1 MNFKFENI
9 DVFLEKYIPFLFI
22 ALTLL
27 LSLLRTP
34 FYDETHAFVI
44 SQLNLSEIFYLS
56 RIEGHPIFWYLLLKP
71 FSNLNFYPYSMMLIN
86 WVFASIMIFVF
97 WKKAPFNNWIK
108 LLLTFSYPFFQY
120 FAVVSRPYALGV
132 LAIFLLSI
140 FYEKSLKRPILYSLL
155 LIFCANI
162 SVITFFV
169 AFGFGIL
176 FLYECYKNKLLFSK
190 KTLLMWIIFAFGIL
204 LLACQFLFLE
214 TPKMQSANAHSL
226 FLKHFVYFVCL
237 PFSDLENKNLNQIL
251 LQLTTSVSFFY
262 FIFLFFKKAK
272 SSLFLMIFS
281 CIPMIIMFLTIYIG
295 DFWHYYFIFIAF
307 ICALWINWDK
317 FKNEKIANI
326 LLVLL
331 IFFNMTSYS
340 ITQNGKNQTNQP
352 IF

>member
-56 RIEGHPIFWYLLLKP
+56 RIEGHPIFWYLILKP

-108 LLLTFSYPFFQY
+108 LLLAFSYPFFQY

-140 FYEKSLKRPILYSLL
+140 FY
-155 LIFCANI
+155 
-162 SVITFFV
+162 
-169 AFGFGIL
+169 
-176 FLYECYKNKLLFSK
+176 
-190 KTLLMWIIFAFGIL
+190 
-204 LLACQFLFLE
+204 
-214 TPKMQSANAHSL
+214 
-226 FLKHFVYFVCL
+226 
-237 PFSDLENKNLNQIL
+237 
-251 LQLTTSVSFFY
+251 
-262 FIFLFFKKAK
+262 
-272 SSLFLMIFS
+272 
-281 CIPMIIMFLTIYIG
+281 
-295 DFWHYYFIFIAF
+295 
-307 ICALWINWDK
+307 
-317 FKNEKIANI
+317 
-326 LLVLL
+326 
-331 IFFNMTSYS
+331 
-340 ITQNGKNQTNQP
+340 
-352 IF
+352 